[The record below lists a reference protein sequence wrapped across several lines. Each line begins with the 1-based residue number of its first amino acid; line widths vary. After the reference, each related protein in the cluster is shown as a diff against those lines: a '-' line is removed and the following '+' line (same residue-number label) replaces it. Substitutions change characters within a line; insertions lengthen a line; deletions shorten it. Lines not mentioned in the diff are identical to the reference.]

1 MNLGNLLFNNISPK
15 QTFFKNSFWLFLSQG
30 LSRLFKLILIIVSAR
45 ILSPTGFGTFN
56 YILSIA
62 SFFFIAAD
70 WGVSSLVI
78 REFQQI
84 QEKEKYVRVSFL
96 FRIIA
101 ASLCL
106 LAAFVGLFFFE
117 SAEFRL
123 NFIILA
129 IYLFIC
135 NIKDFFVTFLRANQK
150 MEKEFIIIVVEG
162 FSVMAFSIFLI
173 LLYKNVISLS
183 FGYLLGMLMSFI
195 TAAFLVKSY
204 KTYLKPQFDKKFFL
218 QILKDGFPLL
228 LFGLLGFIFFSTD
241 QIILGKMRSV
251 TEVGYYS
258 LITKGISI
266 INLVPSLIMIAIFPY
281 LSANVSQKEK
291 IKKLTNKALLS
302 LFALGLII
310 AILVFFLAP
319 IITLL
324 VGQDYGPSVPLAQFF
339 IWIILFSFPAAYLSY
354 LYISYN
360 KQWLNFYITAICAI
374 INLVL
379 NFMLISK
386 FGIYGAATASII
398 AQFLNFII
406 MLIFSRKIFKQA
418 PPDSTMIAEPMESS
432 LASLN

>member
-1 MNLGNLLFNNISPK
+1 MDLANLLFKNNSPK

-62 SFFFIAAD
+62 SFFFIASD
-70 WGVSSLVI
+70 WGLSSLVI
-78 REFQQI
+78 REYQQSS
-84 QEKEKYVRVSFL
+84 EKEKYLRVSFL

-106 LAAFVGLFFFE
+106 IAAFVGIFFFE

-123 NFIILA
+123 NFIILS
-129 IYLFIC
+129 IYLFIS
-135 NIKDFFVTFLRANQK
+135 NIRDFFVTFLRAMQK
-150 MEKEFIIIVVEG
+150 MEKEFIVIVVEG
-162 FSVMAFSIFLI
+162 FSVMVFSILLI

-183 FGYLLGMLMSFI
+183 FGYLLGILMSFI
-195 TAAFLVKSY
+195 TAALMVKSY
-204 KTYLKPQFDKKFFL
+204 KAYLKPHFDKKLFL

-281 LSANVSQKEK
+281 LSANVGRKEK
-291 IKKLTNKALLS
+291 TKKLTNKALLG
-302 LFALGLII
+302 LFILALII
-310 AILVFFLAP
+310 AIIVFFLAP
-319 IITLL
+319 LITFL
-324 VGQDYGPSVPLAQFF
+324 VGKDYQPSVALAQFF
-339 IWIILFSFPAAYLSY
+339 IWIVLFSFPATYLSY

-379 NFMLISK
+379 NFALIPK
-386 FGIYGAATASII
+386 FGIYGAATASMI

-406 MLIFSRKIFKQA
+406 MLIFSRKIFKQT
-418 PPDSTMIAEPMESS
+418 PPTATAIVEPIEPSLSS
-432 LASLN
+432 LN